1 MNVVRL
7 TRWKPPS
14 SARRKRRRRSGI
26 AAVAVSALLVLAA
39 CSGGPDAP
47 ATVAPTATPDQPETY
62 EPTLPPYTS
71 EVELS
76 AEDEKDVEELLLL
89 IDEFMTLT
97 STLESGSR
105 EVAKESLRGKVDNE
119 MLNGYL
125 ELMDE
130 AYAENK
136 RTSGKIVA
144 KANVVVDLN
153 NASATL
159 ATCYDYNDYIVST
172 ASAPGVHLY
181 PDRPKAHAY
190 DTVAKRDGDNWLIV
204 DRFDSEI
211 ECDE

>member
-1 MNVVRL
+1 ML
-7 TRWKPPS
+7 T
-14 SARRKRRRRSGI
+14 
-26 AAVAVSALLVLAA
+26 A
-39 CSGGPDAP
+39 CSGSPDAP
-47 ATVAPTATPDQPETY
+47 ATVGPTATPEQPETY

-76 AEDEKDVEELLLL
+76 AEDEEDVEELLLL

-97 STLESGSR
+97 STLEDGSR
-105 EVAKESLRGKVDNE
+105 EVAKESLRGKVDDE

-144 KANVVVDLN
+144 KTNVVLDLN
-153 NASATL
+153 NTSATL
-159 ATCYDYNDYIVST
+159 ATCYDYNDYIVSS

-181 PDRPKAHAY
+181 PDRPKAYAY
-190 DTVAKRDGDNWLIV
+190 DTIAKRDGDSWLIV